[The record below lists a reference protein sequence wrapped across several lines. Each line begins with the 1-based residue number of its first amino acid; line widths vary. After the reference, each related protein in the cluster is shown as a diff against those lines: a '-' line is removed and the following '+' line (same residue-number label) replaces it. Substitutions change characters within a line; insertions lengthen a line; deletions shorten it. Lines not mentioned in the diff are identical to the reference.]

1 MVAFCQGRY
10 ETLPSRAEVCKTQ
23 AELHD
28 VVATPLPDF
37 CTIQNSLI
45 SREVTLHQTRRTE
58 PSKRRTSRS
67 IDSKTSRQ
75 IKKIIEATAGQA
87 GAPIRVLQRV
97 QGLIGYLPR
106 EALEIVSR
114 EMGIPLS
121 ELYGITSFYSFF
133 SMVPKGKHVIQVCLG
148 TSCYVKGGQ
157 KIIDSLKKDF
167 GLESGSTTPD
177 GKLSLQ
183 TVRCLG
189 CCGLSPVLAINED
202 VHRKVKPSK
211 LKEILSSYQ

>member
-1 MVAFCQGRY
+1 MH
-10 ETLPSRAEVCKTQ
+10 Q
-23 AELHD
+23 AGMTK
-28 VVATPLPDF
+28 AAKG
-37 CTIQNSLI
+37 SG
-45 SREVTLHQTRRTE
+45 
-58 PSKRRTSRS
+58 SKS

-75 IKKIIEATAGQA
+75 IKKIVEATDGQA
-87 GAPIRVLQRV
+87 GAPIRVLQKV

-106 EALEIVSR
+106 EALEAVSR
-114 EMGIPLS
+114 EMRIPLS

-133 SMVPKGKHVIQVCLG
+133 SMVPKGKYVIQVCLG

-157 KIIDSLKKDF
+157 KIIDSLNKDF
-167 GLESGSTTPD
+167 GLESGNTTPD
-177 GKLSLQ
+177 GKFSLQ

>member
-1 MVAFCQGRY
+1 M
-10 ETLPSRAEVCKTQ
+10 
-23 AELHD
+23 
-28 VVATPLPDF
+28 
-37 CTIQNSLI
+37 
-45 SREVTLHQTRRTE
+45 HQTGRTE
-58 PSKRRTSRS
+58 QTKGKVSKN

-75 IKKIIEATAGQA
+75 IKKIIEATDGRA

-106 EALEIVSR
+106 EALEMVSR
-114 EMGIPLS
+114 EMRIPPS

-133 SMVPKGKHVIQVCLG
+133 SMVPKGRYVIQVCLG

-157 KIIDSLKKDF
+157 RIIDSLNKDL
-167 GLESGSTTPD
+167 GLESGGTTPD
-177 GKLSLQ
+177 GKFSLQ
-183 TVRCLG
+183 TVRCIG

-211 LKEILSSYQ
+211 LKEILGSYQ

>member
-1 MVAFCQGRY
+1 
-10 ETLPSRAEVCKTQ
+10 
-23 AELHD
+23 
-28 VVATPLPDF
+28 VVQRLLVF
-37 CTIQNSLI
+37 
-45 SREVTLHQTRRTE
+45 REVTLHQTGKTE
-58 PSKRRTSRS
+58 PTGGKTSKS
-67 IDSKTSRQ
+67 IDSRTSRQ
-75 IKKIIEATAGQA
+75 IKKIIEATDGQA

-106 EALEIVSR
+106 EALEIVSG
-114 EMGIPLS
+114 EMRIPLS

-133 SMVPKGKHVIQVCLG
+133 SMVPKGKYVIQVCLG

-157 KIIDSLKKDF
+157 KIIDSLNKDF

-177 GKLSLQ
+177 GKFSLQ
-183 TVRCLG
+183 TVRCIG
-189 CCGLSPVLAINED
+189 CCGLSPVLAVNEN